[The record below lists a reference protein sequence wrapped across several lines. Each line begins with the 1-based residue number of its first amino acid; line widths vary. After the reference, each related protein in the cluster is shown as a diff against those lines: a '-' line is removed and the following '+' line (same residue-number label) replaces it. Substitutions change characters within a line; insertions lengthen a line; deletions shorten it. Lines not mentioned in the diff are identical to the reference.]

1 MHAQRNDKNY
11 EVIMKKYNAVFLM
24 SVILAV
30 ISLLVAAYAFSAS
43 AYIPAVEDGVDSPAI
58 TSSVITVTK
67 ILASVLTVAF
77 STASVLAFSRAR
89 NTDGLC
95 ARLEEK
101 RSRFA
106 PLYLFVI
113 LSALVT
119 ACSLIYIAVHR
130 NTVWDHYIFR
140 SGADMFMDFF
150 NHITYVREPS
160 KVYSVSEH
168 ACFPPFIYIF
178 YYLLSLL
185 LPETATIKHDASLT
199 APYAIVMYVMYA
211 AVCCI
216 LLYIVIGKLL
226 RAYGEKISLL
236 TTLLIMAS
244 SVFITVTE
252 RGNSV
257 LIVLLLL
264 LAALHL
270 RNSDKAW
277 KRELALV
284 CIAMAA
290 GIKIYPAVF
299 GLLYISEKRW
309 REAVRLVIWG
319 LVFFFVP
326 FVFFGGIEGLKL
338 FISNQMA
345 IHDDAYMSFTSISS
359 SVRHLAMKLKN
370 DPFAWEGLASK
381 LPWVFTAVALVA
393 FFFGRLKL
401 WEKVMLLVC
410 IVAFVPAWSGS
421 YTAVFFAIP
430 MLLFFRDTYS
440 CMGHGREKIYNIFC
454 TVCFV
459 LAFSLILF
467 VTEEGGT
474 LYEVRYIAMHFVG
487 ILILIKALFAHCAKD
502 AVTFISEKKA
512 RKA

>member
-1 MHAQRNDKNY
+1 
-11 EVIMKKYNAVFLM
+11 MKKYNAVFLI
-24 SVILAV
+24 SAILAV
-30 ISLLVAAYAFSAS
+30 LSLLVAAYAFSAS
-43 AYIPAVEDGVDSPAI
+43 ACIPAVEGGADSPASA
-58 TSSVITVTK
+58 SSELTAMK
-67 ILASVLTVAF
+67 FSAPVLTAAF
-77 STASVLAFSRAR
+77 IAISVFSFSRAR
-89 NTDGLC
+89 QADGLC
-95 ARLEEK
+95 AIIEEK

-106 PLYLFVI
+106 PLHLFLI
-113 LSALVT
+113 LSALIT
-119 ACSLIYIAVHR
+119 ACSLIYVAVHR

-150 NHITYVREPS
+150 NHVTYVREPS

-185 LPETATIKHDASLT
+185 LPETATVKHDASLT

-216 LLYIVIGKLL
+216 LLYVIIGKLL
-226 RAYGEKISLL
+226 RAYGEKLSL
-236 TTLLIMAS
+236 TATLLIMAS

-270 RNSDKAW
+270 RDSEKAW
-277 KRELALV
+277 KREAALI

-309 REAVRLVIWG
+309 REAIRLVAWG
-319 LVFFFVP
+319 VAFFFIP
-326 FVFFGGIEGLKL
+326 FAFFGGVEGLKL
-338 FISNQMA
+338 FVENQMA
-345 IHDDAYMSFTSISS
+345 IHDDAYMSLTSISS
-359 SVRHLAMKLKN
+359 SVRHLAMELRD
-370 DPFAWEGLASK
+370 DPFAWEGAAKS
-381 LPWVFTAVALVA
+381 LPWIFTGFALVA
-393 FFFGRLKL
+393 FFLGRLKN
-401 WEKVMLLVC
+401 WEKIMLLVC
-410 IVAFVPAWSGS
+410 IIAFVPAWSGS
-421 YTAVFFAIP
+421 YTSVFFAIP

-440 CMGHGREKIYNIFC
+440 NLGHGAEKVYNIVC
-454 TVCFV
+454 TVCFT

-467 VTEEGGT
+467 VTAEGET
-474 LYEVRYIAMHFVG
+474 LYEVRYLAMHFVG
-487 ILILIKALFAHCAKD
+487 IAILIKALLLHCAKD
-502 AVTFISEKKA
+502 AVTFFLKGRAEKS
-512 RKA
+512 

>member
-1 MHAQRNDKNY
+1 
-11 EVIMKKYNAVFLM
+11 MKKYNAVFLI

-30 ISLLVAAYAFSAS
+30 LSILVAAYAFSAS
-43 AYIPAVEDGVDSPAI
+43 AYIPAAEGGVASPA
-58 TSSVITVTK
+58 TVTSAITAAK
-67 ILASVLTVAF
+67 ISASVLTAVFA
-77 STASVLAFSRAR
+77 AIAVLSFLRAR
-89 NTDGLC
+89 QTEGLC
-95 ARLEEK
+95 SCLEEK

-106 PLYLFVI
+106 PLHLFVM
-113 LSALVT
+113 LSALIT
-119 ACSLIYIAVHR
+119 ACSLIYVAVHR

-178 YYLLSLL
+178 YWLLSLL
-185 LPETATIKHDASLT
+185 LPETATVKHDASLT
-199 APYAIVMYVMYA
+199 SPYAIVMYVMYT

-216 LLYIVIGKLL
+216 LLYVIISKLL
-226 RAYGEKISLL
+226 RAYGERMSLL
-236 TTLLIMAS
+236 TVLLIMAS
-244 SVFITVTE
+244 SVFVTVTE

-270 RNSDKAW
+270 RNSEKAW
-277 KRELALV
+277 KRELALI

-299 GLLYISEKRW
+299 GLLYIAEKRW
-309 REAVRLVIWG
+309 REAIRLVIWG

-326 FVFFGGIEGLKL
+326 FVFFGGFEGLKL
-338 FISNQMA
+338 FVANQMA

-359 SVRHLAMKLKN
+359 SVRHLAMKLRN
-370 DPFAWEGLASK
+370 DPFAWEGAASY
-381 LPWVFTAVALVA
+381 LPWVFTVLALIA
-393 FFFGRLKL
+393 FFFGRLKF
-401 WEKVMLLVC
+401 WEKVMMLVC
-410 IVAFVPAWSGS
+410 VIAFVPAWSGS

-440 CMGHGREKIYNIFC
+440 SMGRGGEKIYNIFC
-454 TVCFV
+454 TVCFA

-467 VTEEGGT
+467 VTEGGTT
-474 LYEVRYIAMHFVG
+474 LYEVRYLAMHFVG
-487 ILILIKALFAHCAKD
+487 IVILIKGLFAHCAKD
-502 AVTFISEKKA
+502 MITFF
-512 RKA
+512 RKRKVRKV